1 MRADPLLLGQCAE
14 ALDADPHSRDLA
26 REARGLVLACGAAL
40 TAVLAV
46 HRPGKDARGH
56 GACRA
61 CGTRHCPTLRG
72 ISDALAAYALRPVA
86 TDQAEALR
94 RAEADFGPATTA
106 LRLRDNGRAG
116 SGWNRRSRSIGSSS

>member
-1 MRADPLLLGQCAE
+1 MTPAFEDVHTQVEQQVQAAMTAAMRADPLVLGRCAE
-14 ALDADPHSRDLA
+14 TLGADLHSRDLV

-46 HRPGKDARGH
+46 HRPGKDAHGD

-72 ISDALAAYALRPVA
+72 ISDALAAYALRPA
-86 TDQAEALR
+86 PTDQP
-94 RAEADFGPATTA
+94 EADGPP
-106 LRLRDNGRAG
+106 R
-116 SGWNRRSRSIGSSS
+116 